1 MTSKYLFLHYK
12 FMGCSIMAEIVLE
25 EFEKKLKLLKVVA
38 IYLVAVMVIVWQGFS
53 VVTNAFMM
61 ASDC

>member
-1 MTSKYLFLHYK
+1 
-12 FMGCSIMAEIVLE
+12 MAEIVLE

-38 IYLVAVMVIVWQGFS
+38 IYLVVVMVIVWQGFS

>member
-1 MTSKYLFLHYK
+1 
-12 FMGCSIMAEIVLE
+12 MAEIVLE

-53 VVTNAFMM
+53 VVKNAFMM
-61 ASDC
+61 ASDY